1 MQQMTTQARPYAR
14 AAFAFAR
21 QHNLETAW
29 MEVLHDMGLLVADT
43 RVTDY
48 LANPKVSPIAA
59 IALLQDIFTKQIDS
73 HLQNF
78 LDLLADARQ
87 LFLLPEIA
95 RLFAEYATEYLQT
108 ETVQVYAAKE
118 LNAAQQAKL
127 NAALSERLQK
137 KVQLNCTID
146 PELIGGVIIRT
157 EKWML
162 DSSVKGQLEQLKTQL
177 VG

>member
-14 AAFAFAR
+14 AAFAFAQ
-21 QHNLETAW
+21 QHNIAEAW
-29 MEVLHDMGLLVADT
+29 MELLHDMGLLVKDD
-43 RVTDY
+43 RVANY

-59 IALLQDIFTKQIDS
+59 LQLFKDIFTKQIDT

-78 LDLLADARQ
+78 LCLLAQARQ
-87 LFLLPEIA
+87 LLLLPEIA

-108 ETVQVYAAKE
+108 ETVRVLAAKV
-118 LNAAQQAKL
+118 LSTAQQEKL
-127 NAALSERLQK
+127 NAALSKRLQK
-137 KVQLNCTID
+137 KVQLNCTVD

-162 DSSVKGQLEQLKTQL
+162 DSSVKWQLKQLKTKL